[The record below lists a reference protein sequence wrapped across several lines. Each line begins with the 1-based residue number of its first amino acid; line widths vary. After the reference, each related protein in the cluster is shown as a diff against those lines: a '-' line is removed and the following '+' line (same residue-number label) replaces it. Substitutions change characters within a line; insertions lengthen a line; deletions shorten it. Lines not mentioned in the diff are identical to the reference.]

1 MICDE
6 ELSLFNLSDA
16 STVAF
21 LETLVNVSNAYGVVH
36 KYVCLFICIFGSLA
50 NIVHIFVLTR
60 PIMQRSAVNRLLA
73 IIGVCDIFTMLSYL
87 MFVIRFGFAVDLSN
101 PPPGYALHWII
112 FLLAH
117 VVCSIAL
124 HTITLYL
131 TCATA
136 YIRYKTLK
144 KVGSKWNHKNAACP
158 IFLCVASF
166 VILLCVP
173 TFLIH
178 SIVQVTGP
186 LPPID
191 GIADNRTLYTVGLA
205 EFKTVDTCV
214 IFKSNLWLTGIFF
227 KVIPCILLM
236 LFTAVDHIR
245 EHTGQ
250 QEEHRSVRSNHKSA
264 HNFIAYISGVLAI
277 LNGLFPNDIHQ
288 FVYLSLGEILD
299 LLSLINC
306 NTCFIVYPL
315 ISSQYRETLRIL
327 VRYLYSCVNPNYKYA
342 YVTKGKF
349 MAEVSS
355 CGATSYG
362 IARNGRSSSR
372 SRLLSPL
379 CITNGNTTID
389 NTFNYS
395 SIGTANNSSYNIHK
409 TSWNSSNGCVPSPN
423 LLTPNN
429 SQMNSQVTPTPVAG
443 SPMNGPSVSPSF
455 LSPLNWSSQASP
467 TKCNYSP
474 TCASPARSPTAELQL
489 GGMCGNG
496 SVSHGNL
503 SNGNMGHGN
512 LVVETSETSSSTMSL
527 RFLDESD
534 VLL

>member
-178 SIVQVTGP
+178 SIVKVTGP

-236 LFTAVDHIR
+236 LFTVALLYELELNRRRRQLITSGSTPASR
-245 EHTGQ
+245 K
-250 QEEHRSVRSNHKSA
+250 N
-264 HNFIAYISGVLAI
+264 IAQSDRTTKVLII
-277 LNGLFPNDIHQ
+277 L
-288 FVYLSLGEILD
+288 
-299 LLSLINC
+299 
-306 NTCFIVYPL
+306 
-315 ISSQYRETLRIL
+315 SQYRETLRII

-342 YVTKGKF
+342 YATKGKF
-349 MAEVSS
+349 MGEVSS
-355 CGATSYG
+355 CGATGYG
-362 IARNGRSSSR
+362 LTRNGRSSSR

-409 TSWNSSNGCVPSPN
+409 TSWNSSNGPSPSPN

-429 SQMNSQVTPTPVAG
+429 SQVTPTPAAG

-467 TKCNYSP
+467 TKCNFSQLSNC
-474 TCASPARSPTAELQL
+474 TSPARSPTAELQL

-496 SVSHGNL
+496 TV
-503 SNGNMGHGN
+503 SNGTVCHGN
-512 LVVETSETSSSTMSL
+512 LVVETSETSSTTMSL